1 MKGWRRFVGVVFHS
15 LGVSCVLGV
24 FFAYFLM
31 FFDILTQ
38 GIFRAVEPN
47 LVVACLEV
55 LVGCFGLVYFWFVL
69 RRKKVFRRKKVGD
82 V

>member
-1 MKGWRRFVGVVFHS
+1 MKRACRFFWVIFHS

-47 LVVACLEV
+47 LVVLCAEI
-55 LVGCFGLVYFWFVL
+55 LVGCFGSVYFLFVL
-69 RRKKVFRRKKVGD
+69 GRKKTSGCFSSRR
-82 V
+82 